1 MNTVMILT
9 TILNLTKNNALYLQN
24 EFTQMKNIILTRQ
37 EIEHKTRRIAYQIYE
52 TFPDE
57 SEIVLAGVANSGY
70 LFSKMIAEELKKIAP
85 FGVTLCEVRINKE
98 NPIDIIETSLR
109 AEEYTNKS
117 LVLVDDVLNS
127 GTTLIY
133 GVKHFLDV
141 PLKKFKTAVLVDR
154 NHKQFPVKADFKGLS
169 LSTSLRERVQ
179 VVLSEED
186 KYAYLED

>member
-1 MNTVMILT
+1 
-9 TILNLTKNNALYLQN
+9 
-24 EFTQMKNIILTRQ
+24 MKNIILTRQ

-98 NPIDIIETSLR
+98 NPIDIIETSLT